1 MKWVQTKHNVH
12 IIITS
17 KPSDTLAKSR
27 SSSYLRKQNNTESEC
42 ITALL
47 FLGWKYASTPET
59 LRGMLNQIML
69 LLSRQKN
76 SLRPPFLI
84 NTNISLLIKKYKKVF
99 FLLAPTEERKNNRWK
114 SFNKLVNEWLSAH
127 ANSTMFFFLFGAITS
142 SWLPWNKFQD
152 YDMSWRRTQLC
163 WSVKPIIKWNLLRK
177 KDVNIFWPF
186 SVSVPKNLSQFF
198 N

>member
-1 MKWVQTKHNVH
+1 MFTLSSHPSPVTHWQNRAVSR
-12 IIITS
+12 ISES
-17 KPSDTLAKSR
+17 KTTQNLNALQLYYFWDGNMLPSSP
-27 SSSYLRKQNNTESEC
+27 
-42 ITALL
+42 
-47 FLGWKYASTPET
+47 TPET

-99 FLLAPTEERKNNRWK
+99 FLLAPTEERKKQMKKFQQTCKRVTLCPREFHN
-114 SFNKLVNEWLSAH
+114 V
-127 ANSTMFFFLFGAITS
+127 FFLFGAITS

>member
-1 MKWVQTKHNVH
+1 MFTLSSHPSPVTHSQNRAVSR
-12 IIITS
+12 ISES
-17 KPSDTLAKSR
+17 KTTQNLNALQLYYFWDGNMLPSSP
-27 SSSYLRKQNNTESEC
+27 
-42 ITALL
+42 
-47 FLGWKYASTPET
+47 TPET

-69 LLSRQKN
+69 LLSRQKI

-84 NTNISLLIKKYKKVF
+84 NTNISLLIKKYKKF
-99 FLLAPTEERKNNRWK
+99 FFFSHQRKREKNRWK

-127 ANSTMFFFLFGAITS
+127 ANSTMFFFLFGPITS

-186 SVSVPKNLSQFF
+186 SVSEPKNLSQFF